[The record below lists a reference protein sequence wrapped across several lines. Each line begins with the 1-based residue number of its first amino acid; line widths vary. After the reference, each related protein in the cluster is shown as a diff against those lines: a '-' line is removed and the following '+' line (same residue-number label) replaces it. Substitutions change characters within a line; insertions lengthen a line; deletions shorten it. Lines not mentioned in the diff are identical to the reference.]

1 VNWDAKVDIDT
12 INGRIGVGIVVR
24 DYEGHVVGARSLT
37 KMKNLE
43 LVAAE
48 ALTAFQNTVFSK
60 DLELQNYFVRW
71 RQMVNITKLTWI

>member
-1 VNWDAKVDIDT
+1 
-12 INGRIGVGIVVR
+12 
-24 DYEGHVVGARSLT
+24 VVGARSLT

-60 DLELQNYFVRW
+60 DLELQNYFVR
-71 RQMVNITKLTWI
+71 